1 LRLTCGCRCS
11 AQVTAITLEAV
22 AWWNL
27 LRSTLS
33 ASSPEPRYRGMD
45 ARLLFSIGL
54 SLIAGVAVALASAPA
69 CRWLARR
76 VGAMSQPSPDRWC
89 KQSTALF
96 GGVAVVVASAA
107 GLFMAQALIG
117 HEWAGRVQPWTFG
130 PAAGVVVS
138 AGLMFF
144 VGLAD
149 DLVRVRPQAKFLFQL
164 VAGVLLISSGAV
176 LPVTHSYVVN
186 VVATLI
192 WFVALTNAFNLLDGL
207 DGVAA
212 GVGAIAA
219 FFLGITFAQRGA
231 WWHAAMAWSLAGA
244 AVGFLRYNV
253 HPASMFLGDAGSLFI
268 GSLLAGLVASAPE
281 AASASLVSVLF
292 VPLAIVAVPLL
303 DTSLVTMTRV
313 LAGRPIS
320 VGGLDH
326 STYRLIALGLT
337 EGQVAMLLWGFALA
351 GGLVALFLMW
361 LDHGLGLVLGATFLV
376 AMSLLAAYLARIQVA
391 EPGDLRRLKRST
403 VLVRTLVYR
412 RRLAEILLDAVL
424 VTLAYYGAYR
434 LRFDGALPAEHAA
447 AFEATVGLVIG
458 ATIVSLGVF
467 GAYRGAWEYAGLFDA
482 YRVVGAV
489 AVACSVLLGYG
500 EWRVPAVAQSH
511 SLVYI
516 YALLVTAML
525 LAARLSF
532 KSLDWLRH
540 RLRVHGHRVL
550 IYGADH
556 GGELTLRELHNH
568 PELGLRPVC
577 FVDEDSRRHGAE
589 IHGVPIVAGFD
600 GLAWAI
606 ERYKID
612 RVVIGTRRL
621 APEGVGVIQ
630 AVARAVGVEVA
641 EVRFAVRWLPA
652 AEVPVIRFVE
662 AAPSADA
669 AVSIG
674 GDGNGNG
681 DGNGTGVVTAMPNVR
696 AAG

>member
-1 LRLTCGCRCS
+1 M
-11 AQVTAITLEAV
+11 AITPEAV

-27 LRSTLS
+27 LHSTLQ
-33 ASSPEPRYRGMD
+33 ASPTRGMD
-45 ARLLFSIGL
+45 TRLLSGIGV
-54 SLIAGVAVALASAPA
+54 SLIAGVAVALASAPV

-76 VGAMSQPSPDRWC
+76 VGAMSHPSPDRWC

-96 GGVAVVVASAA
+96 GGIAVVVASAA
-107 GLFMAQALIG
+107 GLFTANVLIG
-117 HEWAGRVQPWTFG
+117 SEWADRFRPWTFG
-130 PAAGVVVS
+130 PATGVVVS
-138 AGLMFF
+138 GGLMFL

-149 DLVRVRPQAKFLFQL
+149 DVVRLRPQAKFLFQL
-164 VAGVLLISSGAV
+164 VAGVLLISSGAL

-186 VVATLI
+186 VVATLFL
-192 WFVALTNAFNLLDGL
+192 FVALTNAFNLLDGL

-244 AVGFLRYNV
+244 ALGFLRYNV
-253 HPASMFLGDAGSLFI
+253 HPASIFLGDAGSLFI

-337 EGQVAMLLWGFALA
+337 EGQVAMLLSGFALA

-361 LDHGLGLVLGATFLV
+361 LDHGLGLVIGTIFLV
-376 AMSLLAAYLARIQVA
+376 AMSLLAAYLGRIQIA
-391 EPGDLRRLKRST
+391 EPGDMRRLKRGT
-403 VLVRTLVYR
+403 VLVRTLIYR

-434 LRFDGALPAEHAA
+434 LRFDGALPPEHVV
-447 AFEATVGLVIG
+447 AFEATVGLAIG
-458 ATIVSLGVF
+458 ATIVALGLF

-482 YRVVGAV
+482 YRVVGAA
-489 AVACSVLLGYG
+489 AVACSVLLVYG
-500 EWRVPAVAQSH
+500 EWRVPALAQSH
-511 SLVYI
+511 SLLYI
-516 YALLVTAML
+516 YALLVTATL

-550 IYGADH
+550 IYGADR

-600 GLAWAI
+600 GLGWAI
-606 ERYKID
+606 DRYKIE
-612 RVVIGTRRL
+612 RIVIGTRNL

-630 AVARAVGVEVA
+630 VIARAAGVEVA
-641 EVRFAVRWLPA
+641 EVRFGVRWLPR
-652 AEVPVIRFVE
+652 AEVARPAAA
-662 AAPSADA
+662 AAPLE
-669 AVSIG
+669 
-674 GDGNGNG
+674 GNGNG
-681 DGNGTGVVTAMPNVR
+681 NVNGNGNGVGLGAPVADVR

>member
-1 LRLTCGCRCS
+1 
-11 AQVTAITLEAV
+11 
-22 AWWNL
+22 
-27 LRSTLS
+27 
-33 ASSPEPRYRGMD
+33 
-45 ARLLFSIGL
+45 
-54 SLIAGVAVALASAPA
+54 
-69 CRWLARR
+69 
-76 VGAMSQPSPDRWC
+76 
-89 KQSTALF
+89 
-96 GGVAVVVASAA
+96 
-107 GLFMAQALIG
+107 
-117 HEWAGRVQPWTFG
+117 
-130 PAAGVVVS
+130 
-138 AGLMFF
+138 
-144 VGLAD
+144 
-149 DLVRVRPQAKFLFQL
+149 
-164 VAGVLLISSGAV
+164 
-176 LPVTHSYVVN
+176 
-186 VVATLI
+186 
-192 WFVALTNAFNLLDGL
+192 
-207 DGVAA
+207 
-212 GVGAIAA
+212 
-219 FFLGITFAQRGA
+219 
-231 WWHAAMAWSLAGA
+231 
-244 AVGFLRYNV
+244 
-253 HPASMFLGDAGSLFI
+253 
-268 GSLLAGLVASAPE
+268 
-281 AASASLVSVLF
+281 
-292 VPLAIVAVPLL
+292 
-303 DTSLVTMTRV
+303 
-313 LAGRPIS
+313 
-320 VGGLDH
+320 
-326 STYRLIALGLT
+326 
-337 EGQVAMLLWGFALA
+337 
-351 GGLVALFLMW
+351 
-361 LDHGLGLVLGATFLV
+361 
-376 AMSLLAAYLARIQVA
+376 
-391 EPGDLRRLKRST
+391 
-403 VLVRTLVYR
+403 
-412 RRLAEILLDAVL
+412 
-424 VTLAYYGAYR
+424 
-434 LRFDGALPAEHAA
+434 
-447 AFEATVGLVIG
+447 
-458 ATIVSLGVF
+458 
-467 GAYRGAWEYAGLFDA
+467 
-482 YRVVGAV
+482 
-489 AVACSVLLGYG
+489 
-500 EWRVPAVAQSH
+500 VPAVAQSH